1 MAEPGRP
8 SIYTDAVAEEI
19 CSRLAAGESLNKI
32 CKDSHLPT
40 ETCVRHWALDDREGF
55 YSKYARA
62 REIQALRWA
71 EEIIEISDDSSGDVE
86 FDKDGKPHFSN
97 EFAARSKLRVD
108 TRKWILSKVLPKVY
122 GDRTVLAGDKD
133 APLGVQL
140 IHSIPQ
146 PDRGEK

>member
-1 MAEPGRP
+1 MEQGRP
-8 SIYTDAVAEEI
+8 SIYTDVVAEEI
-19 CSRLAAGESLNKI
+19 CTRMAAGESLNKI
-32 CKDSHLPT
+32 CKDNHLPT
-40 ETCVRHWALDDREGF
+40 ESCVRAWALDDREGF
-55 YSKYARA
+55 YAKYARA
-62 REIQALRWA
+62 RAIRAEAMA
-71 EEIIEISDDSSGDVE
+71 EEILDISDDSSQDVT
-86 FDKDGKPHFSN
+86 FDDNGNPRQNN

>member
-1 MAEPGRP
+1 MEPGRP
-8 SIYTDAVAEEI
+8 STFDQAIADIVCARMAE
-19 CSRLAAGESLNKI
+19 GESLLSI
-32 CKDSHLPT
+32 CRDETLPAAST
-40 ETCVRHWALDDREGF
+40 IRTWALDNREGF
-55 YSKYARA
+55 YAQYARA
-62 REIQALRWA
+62 RELQCEKMA
-71 EEIIEISDDSSGDVE
+71 EDILEISDDSSQDVT
-86 FDKDGKPHFSN
+86 FDDNGNPRLNN

-108 TRKWILSKVLPKVY
+108 TRKWLLSKVLPKIY